1 MTQEKK
7 GGKVLAFPKKE
18 SKLRASEQKW
28 GLDVMQLGFTIVP
41 SLLFKAQD
49 RLGLSTTQLAVLL
62 QIADHWWD
70 ADRNPWPSKGLL
82 ATKLGIKPRQVQRVI
97 ADLEKRG
104 YVKRIV
110 RSTHAGGKLS
120 NQYDFSG
127 LAKALKKL
135 APEFKKADDEAR
147 EKRRAVMRKGGL
159 RPEKT
164 PK

>member
-1 MTQEKK
+1 MAQEKNP
-7 GGKVLAFPKKE
+7 GKVVAFPKKQ
-18 SKLRASEQKW
+18 SKLSASEQKW
-28 GLDVMQLGFTIVP
+28 GVEVMKLGFTIVP
-41 SLLFKAQD
+41 SLLFKAQN

-62 QIADHWWD
+62 QIMDHWWD

-97 ADLEKRG
+97 AELEKRG
-104 YVKRIV
+104 YVDRVV
-110 RSTHAGGKLS
+110 RSGHAGGKLS

-127 LAKALKKL
+127 LVKALKKL
-135 APEFKKADDEAR
+135 APEFQKADDDAR
-147 EKRRAVMRKGGL
+147 ERRRAVLRKGGA